1 MSDRLERLTNLVAL
15 LLDAKVPLTLEN
27 IASELGMYPSE
38 PENRR
43 ASFER
48 DKKLL
53 RDEGVPITVVP
64 MSHPIGTSGY
74 IIRSEDFYLPQLNLT
89 DSEEIALRLAM
100 VNVPI
105 GSGGTDSALLKLGGR
120 FSAGQSAIYE
130 LPVSPLLP
138 DVYEATKTRSSM
150 AFLYTDRR
158 GATARRTV
166 NPYGAICRRGFW
178 YLVGY
183 CHDRLALRTFRIDRI
198 GEGSLAIGEANSFER
213 PPNFNVAHAIT
224 DDPKLLGN
232 GDLTVTTVL
241 IGAARAWL
249 AEQELGRESV
259 VERRSDGSVVVSVPV
274 NHRPAFRAW
283 LFGFGE
289 HAEVLAPVE
298 FRSEITEW
306 LTKIAGRNVNHEVA
320 R

>member
-1 MSDRLERLTNLVAL
+1 M
-15 LLDAKVPLTLEN
+15 
-27 IASELGMYPSE
+27 
-38 PENRR
+38 
-43 ASFER
+43 
-48 DKKLL
+48 
-53 RDEGVPITVVP
+53 
-64 MSHPIGTSGY
+64 
-74 IIRSEDFYLPQLNLT
+74 
-89 DSEEIALRLAM
+89 
-100 VNVPI
+100 
-105 GSGGTDSALLKLGGR
+105 
-120 FSAGQSAIYE
+120 
-130 LPVSPLLP
+130 
-138 DVYEATKTRSSM
+138 
-150 AFLYTDRR
+150 
-158 GATARRTV
+158 
-166 NPYGAICRRGFW
+166 
-178 YLVGY
+178 
-183 CHDRLALRTFRIDRI
+183 
-198 GEGSLAIGEANSFER
+198 
-213 PPNFNVAHAIT
+213 AHAIT